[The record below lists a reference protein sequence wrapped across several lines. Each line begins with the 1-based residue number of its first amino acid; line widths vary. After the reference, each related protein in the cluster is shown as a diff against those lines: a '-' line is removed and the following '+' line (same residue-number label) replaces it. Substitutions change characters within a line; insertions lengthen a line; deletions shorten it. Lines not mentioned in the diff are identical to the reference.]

1 MSLSES
7 NEQKGDYGLID
18 PFFSCYVYIRDLE
31 KDLDTPLNLK
41 VETITHL
48 ELLFWLIYFPNIT
61 GAKINTLVSHP
72 LIFIY

>member
-1 MSLSES
+1 M
-7 NEQKGDYGLID
+7 NETSKKVIMGS
-18 PFFSCYVYIRDLE
+18 PSRFFSCHVYIRDLE